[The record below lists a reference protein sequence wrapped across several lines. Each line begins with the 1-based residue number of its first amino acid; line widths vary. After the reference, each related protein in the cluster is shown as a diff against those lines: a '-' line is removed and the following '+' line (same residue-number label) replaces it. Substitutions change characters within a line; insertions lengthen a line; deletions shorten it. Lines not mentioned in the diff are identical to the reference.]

1 VKIIVFILKQN
12 IGWKWCGWHVHV
24 WNVLQY
30 HRYSIYVSIYIETKY
45 WMKMMWMTCTC
56 LKCFTIP
63 QIFHIQINT
72 IQTHRGR
79 RGHDCMAVGFTITY
93 AISAY
98 YHWCC
103 EFKSRSG
110 RGVQQ
115 YVIKF
120 VGALR
125 HVGGF
130 HRVLRFSPPI
140 KFTATI

>member
-1 VKIIVFILKQN
+1 MRFLTKRMWSIKRTTYLFIFRN
-12 IGWKWCGWHVHV
+12 CGED
-24 WNVLQY
+24 Y
-30 HRYSIYVSIYIETKY
+30 CFYIETKY